1 LKAPFLELVPDL
13 LLYFSSKIFIFT
25 KGSGHQEDGGLDHKL
40 YVLMEKKITYFF
52 IIKSVLEADL
62 YNKAHEN
69 IKKDLLISYKIYKI
83 CLDIK
88 HYFTELEDEV
98 KSLCNGKQKNLFQK
112 LGKSLG
118 KKMNMFFKKKSS
130 DEEIDIS
137 KRSFVK
143 KFGKMYQLYNIAG
156 SQVPKKF

>member
-1 LKAPFLELVPDL
+1 
-13 LLYFSSKIFIFT
+13 
-25 KGSGHQEDGGLDHKL
+25 SGHQEDGGLDHK
-40 YVLMEKKITYFF
+40 F
-52 IIKSVLEADL
+52 VLEADL

-69 IKKDLLISYKIYKI
+69 IKNDLLISYKIYKI

-88 HYFTELEDEV
+88 HYFTELEDE
-98 KSLCNGKQKNLFQK
+98 
-112 LGKSLG
+112 
-118 KKMNMFFKKKSS
+118 SS

-156 SQVPKKF
+156 SQEKVFKSGRSRLGCHSCAQRRLVPVKKG